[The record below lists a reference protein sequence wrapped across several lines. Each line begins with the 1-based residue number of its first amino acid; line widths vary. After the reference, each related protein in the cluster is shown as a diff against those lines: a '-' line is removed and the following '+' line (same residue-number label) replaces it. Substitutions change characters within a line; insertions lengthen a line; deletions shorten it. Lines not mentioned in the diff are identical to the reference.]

1 MTTAGLVLTGVGAL
15 VHVYIWVL
23 ESLLWTT
30 DRARATFGTT
40 PQEAAATRSM
50 AHNQGFYNLFLAV
63 LVAVGTV
70 VLATGAT
77 AAGASLVFAGAGS
90 MVAAGLVLLTSDRT
104 KARPALVQLTPPLLG
119 VVLLAVGLA
128 A

>member
-50 AHNQGFYNLFLAV
+50 AYNQGFYNLFLAV
-63 LVAVGTV
+63 TAVVGIGLVVADQRPAGWTLVLAACGSMLAAAV
-70 VLATGAT
+70 VLRTG
-77 AAGASLVFAGAGS
+77 GASY
-90 MVAAGLVLLTSDRT
+90 T
-104 KARPALVQLTPPLLG
+104 RPAVTQGTIP
-119 VVLLAVGLA
+119 LLAVVATVIA
-128 A
+128 AA